1 MFRSLFVAVSRGT
14 RPMLAAALLLLAI
27 AVDAT
32 AEERAAGKPL
42 ATAAVAKSAAA
53 PGPGLFGTQEIRSA
67 NMKAFKKWRSVLRRY
82 RGERHLEKKPCT
94 DRVCPLRHWRD
105 FLTSLRSR
113 DARYQINAVNRY
125 MNAVRYISD
134 RRNNGATDYWSTPRE
149 FLGRGGDCEDYA
161 IAKYLSLRALG
172 FDPNAM
178 RIVVLQDMSRNL
190 AHAVLVLHQQGER
203 LVLDNQLKMVVAAR
217 KIRHYRPYYSINES
231 YWWRHKKPSGRP
243 VSKPAGP
250 AVVAQRNAS

>member
-1 MFRSLFVAVSRGT
+1 MFSSFLLAVSRGT
-14 RPMLAAALLLLAI
+14 RPMLAVSLLLLAG
-27 AVDAT
+27 AGDAA
-32 AEERAAGKPL
+32 AEERVAGRPL
-42 ATAAVAKSAAA
+42 ATAAVAKSVAA

-82 RGERHLEKKPCT
+82 RGERHLEKKPCA

-125 MNAVRYISD
+125 LNAVRYIPD
-134 RRNNGATDYWSTPRE
+134 RRNNGTADYWSTPRE

-161 IAKYLSLRALG
+161 IAKYLSLRTLG
-172 FDPNAM
+172 FDPNDM

-190 AHAVLVLHQQGER
+190 AHAVLVLYHEGER

-243 VSKPAGP
+243 GSKP
-250 AVVAQRNAS
+250 AVVAQRDAG